1 MDSSIENKKLVDY
14 WDSVFKDGKPSTIN
28 KETFK
33 NYGDTFYQSLK
44 FIGDHSNRVLE
55 IGCADGYS
63 LMYTNLYGK
72 KVSFCLGLDT
82 SINAINLAKENIKL
96 SKLENI
102 NFELSSNASLDL
114 INDNSFDG
122 IICSNVLDVLP
133 IDVAK
138 GIITN
143 IDRIL
148 CPNGYIFLKFN
159 YYVSEELKSRIK
171 GMVNMG
177 ENCYSL
183 NGVLRLHNEPIE
195 YWKKLFKDYKVI
207 NETEFERIKDA
218 PLDRILILQKK

>member
-1 MDSSIENKKLVDY
+1 KDT
-14 WDSVFKDGKPSTIN
+14 FKDCD
-28 KETFK
+28 
-33 NYGDTFYQSLK
+33 DTFYQSLK
-44 FIGDHSNRVLE
+44 FIGDHSSRVLE

-72 KVSFCLGLDT
+72 KVCFCLGIDT
-82 SINAINLAKENIKL
+82 SINAINLAKETIKL

-133 IDVAK
+133 IEVAK
-138 GIITN
+138 GIIIN

-148 CPNGYIFLKFN
+148 CPNGYLFLKFN

-207 NETEFERIKDA
+207 KETEFERIKDG